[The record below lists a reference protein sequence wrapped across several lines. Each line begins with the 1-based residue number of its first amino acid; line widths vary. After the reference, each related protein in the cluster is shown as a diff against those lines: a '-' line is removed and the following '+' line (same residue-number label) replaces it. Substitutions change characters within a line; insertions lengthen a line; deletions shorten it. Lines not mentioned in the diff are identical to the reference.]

1 MTEEQEVVMLTREFM
16 LLLAKNSK
24 KAARINEPKVM
35 LAVLINIENTIGSFI
50 QAMQDGIDWD
60 SE

>member
-24 KAARINEPKVM
+24 KSARINEPKVM

>member
-1 MTEEQEVVMLTREFM
+1 MTLEQEVIMHTREFM
-16 LLLAKNSK
+16 LLMAKNSK
-24 KAARINEPKVM
+24 KAVRLSDPKVM